1 MALGHLLAERHDDGA
16 SGTGYGT
23 SLALEQANWVEGEC
37 TESVD
42 DVAAE
47 ETSGTEDGS
56 GMALVGV
63 SRDETIVT
71 MVAHRTNLRARI

>member
-1 MALGHLLAERHDDGA
+1 MALGHLLTEGDNDSA
-16 SGTGYGT
+16 SGTGYGL
-23 SLALEQANWVEGEC
+23 SLALKQASWVEGAC

-56 GMALVGV
+56 GMAFVG
-63 SRDETIVT
+63 S
-71 MVAHRTNLRARI
+71 

>member
-1 MALGHLLAERHDDGA
+1 MALGHLLTEGDDDGA
-16 SGTGYGT
+16 SGTGYGV
-23 SLALEQANWVEGEC
+23 SLALEQANWIERMC

-63 SRDETIVT
+63 SRDGSIVT